1 MRKPLIFSGLFHV
14 LILVF
19 VLVSFNFWE
28 PNLDE
33 ESVIIV
39 AVTDDM
45 EIAKEAVTKPS
56 EPKPPAP
63 PEPIVKPQAEKAPEK
78 QAETKNPE
86 PQRVDEEQAE
96 AAPAPP
102 EPSPIDKPPPPKQVE
117 PVTKDL
123 PNVTM
128 RDKPKPKPQFDPTKI
143 AQLLNKTDNRAPPTP
158 DKKVQKATD
167 PDPSKGSQQNQSP
180 LQAQQARANLISV
193 IASQIKQCWV
203 APIGATGAE
212 TLVVKIRIY
221 LRVDGNLADIPEIL
235 DRTRMS
241 DPLYRVAAESA
252 VRAVQRCAPIKR
264 LPPEMYDDYKV
275 VTLNFDPKML

>member
-28 PNLDE
+28 PKLDE
-33 ESVIIV
+33 ESAIIV

-63 PEPIVKPQAEKAPEK
+63 PEPIEKPQAEKAPEK
-78 QAETKNPE
+78 QPEIKNPE
-86 PQRVDEEQAE
+86 PQRVDQEQAE
-96 AAPAPP
+96 TPPAPP
-102 EPSPIDKPPPPKQVE
+102 EPAPADKPPPPEPKQ
-117 PVTKDL
+117 VTKDI
-123 PNVTM
+123 PNVTQ
-128 RDKPKPKPQFDPTKI
+128 RDKPKPPTKFDPTKI

-167 PDPSKGSQQNQSP
+167 PDPSKASQQNQSP